1 MPTCPYCQSSISEE
15 IQQFGGEC
23 SNCFRF
29 IEGNFNEQEEF
40 EPTGM
45 FTREQ
50 LSQFLEDANP
60 SEDFPKESTDDLTLE
75 ELEVDDIEFDEVTE
89 LLEPT
94 DPIVEDVVEDEEITP
109 AKTLAVEED
118 DFDFDDEPT
127 VALTAEQMTGEEY
140 LESDE
145 LGVVENEPFESVEH
159 QAPALDI
166 VERNNEPVSDVENS
180 EDRDYVFDEESEES
194 FLADDEPIHE
204 ELEVPMDI
212 PPVISPKDEREVRS
226 QTTDSSTKS
235 NKFLIGPIVFG
246 LSLVGIVVAMMLPKE
261 ETVVEEVAVEQQE
274 LFVPEVTTGS
284 LEQPEEVDVQ
294 KTVQKTTTVQRK
306 KKNEPEI
313 VDRGGVRTFKTAA
326 PVSRTPTAATLGTQT
341 SGSVQKDLPNLQKSL
356 QYCHTTALKTDPTAS
371 GKWQVS
377 FTVSSKGDAT
387 GILIKPLRRKN
398 SQIESCMKKK
408 IQRFNFHNDGG
419 STPVKFR
426 VVFGG

>member
-1 MPTCPYCQSSISEE
+1 MPTCSYCQSSISEE

-50 LSQFLEDANP
+50 LSQFLDDAHP
-60 SEDFPKESTDDLTLE
+60 SEDLPKESTEDLTLE
-75 ELEVDDIEFDEVTE
+75 ELEVDDIEFDEITE

-94 DPIVEDVVEDEEITP
+94 DPIVEDEEVTPAKPLVVED
-109 AKTLAVEED
+109 D
-118 DFDFDDEPT
+118 DFDFNDEPT

-140 LESDE
+140 LESEE

-166 VERNNEPVSDVENS
+166 VDRSKESVRDVDDTEV
-180 EDRDYVFDEESEES
+180 RDYVFDEDSEES
-194 FLADDEPIHE
+194 FLVDDEPVRE

-212 PPVISPKDEREVRS
+212 PPVISPKNEREVRAP
-226 QTTDSSTKS
+226 TTDSSKKS
-235 NKFLIGPIVFG
+235 KKSIIGPLVFG
-246 LSLVGIVVAMMLPKE
+246 VSLVGIVVAIMLPKE
-261 ETVVEEVAVEQQE
+261 ETVVEDVAVEQPE

-284 LEQPEEVDVQ
+284 IAQPEEDVDVQ
-294 KTVQKTTTVQRK
+294 KTARKTTTVQSE

-341 SGSVQKDLPNLQKSL
+341 SGSVQNDLPNLQKSL
-356 QYCHTTALKTDPTAS
+356 QYCHTTALKTDSTAS

-377 FTVSSKGDAT
+377 FTVTSKGDAT
-387 GILIKPLRRKN
+387 GILIKPLRKKH